1 MFDDPLGGGAGLLNT
16 SMKSE
21 GGQSGR
27 EDGDVDTTVG
37 GGEKSVSGNDGEGQ
51 LALDVD
57 SIKIMAETVAMGG
70 ISEEAAREIAEEVT
84 YRLRQLTQDSAK
96 FMHHGKRAK
105 LLCDDVDQALR
116 MTGQEPLYGFQA
128 GEHVP
133 FRFASGG
140 GRELHFLEDK
150 ELDLTELV
158 SAQLPKIPVS
168 ASIRAHW
175 LAIDGVQPAI
185 PENPPPQ
192 SKDQLVADSVDPAAK
207 LKSGDA
213 RDNKLGTVL
222 GTLHKMKTVE
232 TVNVKQLASHE
243 LSVEQQLYYK
253 EITEA
258 CVGSDE
264 ARRAEALQ
272 SLACDPGLH
281 QMLPRL
287 CTFIAE
293 GVRVNVVQHNLAI
306 LIYLMRMVKS
316 LLENQTLYL
325 EKYLHELIP
334 AVGTCIVSR
343 QLCTRPDHDN
353 HWALRDF
360 ASRMMAAICKNFH
373 SSTNNVQTRV
383 TKMFSDAL
391 CSDRAPLVSYY
402 GAIAG
407 LQELGPEVIKV
418 FVLPHIGAL
427 AAKIDMALDTSN
439 STSRVEEIAA
449 QNIRTL
455 LVKSVSPVLKSVRS
469 PPDHIEEYKASYGS
483 LGPYLQVG
491 VVRSR
496 QQSGS
501 KTTQSSSTAP
511 PTTTPRV
518 STPGL
523 TAPSPKMG
531 TSTPTA
537 SNQQKVFVVSNQ
549 QMRGTPTMPNAA
561 MSPLTMPSMPAM
573 VTTLPNSPHQTVT
586 LPNTP
591 HRPGQPLPGQGA
603 PANLGVRSVFGQPG
617 PGNSY
622 Q

>member
-1 MFDDPLGGGAGLLNT
+1 MMFEDSVGGSSSMLNT

-21 GGQSGR
+21 GGASAHNTSRGEEAA
-27 EDGDVDTTVG
+27 EDG
-37 GGEKSVSGNDGEGQ
+37 GEGAEVKEEEGEPG
-51 LALDVD
+51 LAFDAD
-57 SIKIMAETVAMGG
+57 SIKVMAETIGMALLP
-70 ISEEAAREIAEEVT
+70 EDAARELAEEAT
-84 YRLRQLTQDSAK
+84 YRVRQLVQDSQK
-96 FMHHGKRAK
+96 FMYHGKRAR
-105 LLCDDVDQALR
+105 LVADDVDHALR

-128 GEHVP
+128 TEHIP

-140 GRELHFLEDK
+140 GRDLHFTEDR
-150 ELDLTELV
+150 ELDLAELV
-158 SAQLPKIPVS
+158 AAAVPKIPVS
-168 ASIRAHW
+168 PAIRAHW
-175 LAIDGVQPAI
+175 LAIDGVQPSI

-207 LKSGDA
+207 LKGENA
-213 RDNKLGTVL
+213 RDNKLGMVL
-222 GTLHKMKTVE
+222 GQLAKMKTVE

-391 CSDRAPLVSYY
+391 CSERAPLVSYY

-418 FVLPHIGAL
+418 FVLPHIAAL
-427 AAKIDMALDTSN
+427 AAKIDAALDSGN
-439 STSRVEEIAA
+439 LGVSSVEEIAA
-449 QNIRTL
+449 KNIRTL
-455 LVKSVSPVLKSVRS
+455 LVKSVSPVLKSMRE
-469 PPDHIEEYKASYGS
+469 PPDNIEEYKSLYGS
-483 LGPYLQVG
+483 LGPYLQMG

-501 KTTQSSSTAP
+501 KAGSTPSGAP
-511 PTTTPRV
+511 PT
-518 STPGL
+518 
-523 TAPSPKMG
+523 PSPAPQGRAPMVG
-531 TSTPTA
+531 G
-537 SNQQKVFVVSNQ
+537 QQVFVVSNQ
-549 QMRGTPTMPNAA
+549 PLGRAA
-561 MSPLTMPSMPAM
+561 I
-573 VTTLPNSPHQTVT
+573 
-586 LPNTP
+586 
-591 HRPGQPLPGQGA
+591 PGQVPGLPGMALPGVPGVPGVQA
-603 PANLGVRSVFGQPG
+603 PGMMNLAPRAQHPQQATLGVRSVFGGQQ
-617 PGNSY
+617 NNF

>member
-1 MFDDPLGGGAGLLNT
+1 MMFDDPLAGGSGLLNT

-27 EDGDVDTTVG
+27 EEVEVETAA
-37 GGEKSVSGNDGEGQ
+37 GGENAGSGNDGEGQ

-70 ISEEAAREIAEEVT
+70 ISEDASREIAEEVT

-150 ELDLTELV
+150 ELDLSELV
-158 SAQLPKIPVS
+158 SAQLPKIPVA

-427 AAKIDMALDTSN
+427 AAKIDMALDSSN

-469 PPDHIEEYKASYGS
+469 PPDNIEEYKASYGS

-501 KTTQSSSTAP
+501 KTSQSNSSVP

-523 TAPSPKMG
+523 TAPSPKVG
-531 TSTPTA
+531 TNTPTP

-549 QMRGTPTMPNAA
+549 QIRGTPTMPNAA

-573 VTTLPNSPHQTVT
+573 VTTLPPNSPHNTVT

-591 HRPGQPLPGQGA
+591 HRGVQGV

-617 PGNSY
+617 QGNNY

>member
-1 MFDDPLGGGAGLLNT
+1 MMFDDPLAGGSGLLNT

-27 EDGDVDTTVG
+27 EEVEVETAA
-37 GGEKSVSGNDGEGQ
+37 GGENAGSGNDGEGQ

-70 ISEEAAREIAEEVT
+70 ISEDAAREIAEEVT

-150 ELDLTELV
+150 ELDLSELV
-158 SAQLPKIPVS
+158 SAQLPKIPVA

-427 AAKIDMALDTSN
+427 AAKIDMALDSSN

-469 PPDHIEEYKASYGS
+469 PPDNIEEYKASYGS

-501 KTTQSSSTAP
+501 KTSQSNSSVP

-523 TAPSPKMG
+523 TAPSPKVG
-531 TSTPTA
+531 TNTPTP

-549 QMRGTPTMPNAA
+549 QIRGTPTMPNAA

-573 VTTLPNSPHQTVT
+573 VTTLPPNSPHNTVT

-591 HRPGQPLPGQGA
+591 HRGVQGV

-617 PGNSY
+617 QGNNY

>member
-1 MFDDPLGGGAGLLNT
+1 
-16 SMKSE
+16 
-21 GGQSGR
+21 
-27 EDGDVDTTVG
+27 
-37 GGEKSVSGNDGEGQ
+37 
-51 LALDVD
+51 
-57 SIKIMAETVAMGG
+57 
-70 ISEEAAREIAEEVT
+70 
-84 YRLRQLTQDSAK
+84 
-96 FMHHGKRAK
+96 
-105 LLCDDVDQALR
+105 
-116 MTGQEPLYGFQA
+116 
-128 GEHVP
+128 
-133 FRFASGG
+133 
-140 GRELHFLEDK
+140 
-150 ELDLTELV
+150 
-158 SAQLPKIPVS
+158 
-168 ASIRAHW
+168 
-175 LAIDGVQPAI
+175 
-185 PENPPPQ
+185 
-192 SKDQLVADSVDPAAK
+192 
-207 LKSGDA
+207 
-213 RDNKLGTVL
+213 
-222 GTLHKMKTVE
+222 VE

-427 AAKIDMALDTSN
+427 AAKIDMALDSSN

-523 TAPSPKMG
+523 TAPSTKMG

-537 SNQQKVFVVSNQ
+537 TNQQKVFVVSNQ

-561 MSPLTMPSMPAM
+561 MSPLQMPSMPAM
-573 VTTLPNSPHQTVT
+573 VATLPNSPHNTVT

-591 HRPGQPLPGQGA
+591 HRPGQPGPGQGA

-617 PGNSY
+617 PGNNY

>member
-1 MFDDPLGGGAGLLNT
+1 
-16 SMKSE
+16 
-21 GGQSGR
+21 
-27 EDGDVDTTVG
+27 
-37 GGEKSVSGNDGEGQ
+37 
-51 LALDVD
+51 
-57 SIKIMAETVAMGG
+57 
-70 ISEEAAREIAEEVT
+70 
-84 YRLRQLTQDSAK
+84 
-96 FMHHGKRAK
+96 
-105 LLCDDVDQALR
+105 
-116 MTGQEPLYGFQA
+116 
-128 GEHVP
+128 
-133 FRFASGG
+133 
-140 GRELHFLEDK
+140 
-150 ELDLTELV
+150 
-158 SAQLPKIPVS
+158 
-168 ASIRAHW
+168 
-175 LAIDGVQPAI
+175 
-185 PENPPPQ
+185 
-192 SKDQLVADSVDPAAK
+192 
-207 LKSGDA
+207 
-213 RDNKLGTVL
+213 
-222 GTLHKMKTVE
+222 
-232 TVNVKQLASHE
+232 
-243 LSVEQQLYYK
+243 
-253 EITEA
+253 
-258 CVGSDE
+258 VGSDE

-427 AAKIDMALDTSN
+427 AAKIDMALDSSN

-469 PPDHIEEYKASYGS
+469 PPDNIEEYKASYGS

-501 KTTQSSSTAP
+501 KTSQSNSTVP

-523 TAPSPKMG
+523 TAPSPKVG
-531 TSTPTA
+531 TNTPTP

-549 QMRGTPTMPNAA
+549 QIRGTPTMPNAA

-573 VTTLPNSPHQTVT
+573 VTTLPPNSPHNTVT

-591 HRPGQPLPGQGA
+591 HRGVQGV

-617 PGNSY
+617 QGNNY

>member
-1 MFDDPLGGGAGLLNT
+1 MMFDDPLAGGSGLLNT

-27 EDGDVDTTVG
+27 EEVEVETAA
-37 GGEKSVSGNDGEGQ
+37 GGENAGSGNDGEGQ

-70 ISEEAAREIAEEVT
+70 ISEDAAREIAEEVT

-150 ELDLTELV
+150 ELDLSELV
-158 SAQLPKIPVS
+158 SAQLPKIPVA

-427 AAKIDMALDTSN
+427 AAKIDMALDSSN

-469 PPDHIEEYKASYGS
+469 PPDNIEEYKASYGS

-501 KTTQSSSTAP
+501 KTSQSNSSVP

-523 TAPSPKMG
+523 TAPSPKVG
-531 TSTPTA
+531 TNTPTP

-549 QMRGTPTMPNAA
+549 QIRGTPTMPNAT

-573 VTTLPNSPHQTVT
+573 VTTLPPNSPHNTVT

-591 HRPGQPLPGQGA
+591 HRGVQGV

-617 PGNSY
+617 QGNNY

>member
-1 MFDDPLGGGAGLLNT
+1 MFDDSMVAGGGNASMLNT

-21 GGQSGR
+21 GGLSMLNTSR
-27 EDGDVDTTVG
+27 
-37 GGEKSVSGNDGEGQ
+37 GEEEAAEGAENIKEEAGEPG
-51 LALDVD
+51 LAFDAD
-57 SIKIMAETVAMGG
+57 SIKVMAETIGMGLLP
-70 ISEEAAREIAEEVT
+70 EEAARELAEEAT
-84 YRLRQLTQDSAK
+84 YRVRQLVQDSQK
-96 FMHHGKRAK
+96 FMYHGKRHRLVAE
-105 LLCDDVDQALR
+105 DVDQALR
-116 MTGQEPLYGFQA
+116 VTGQEPLYGFRA
-128 GEHVP
+128 SEHIP

-140 GRELHFLEDK
+140 GRDLHFSEDK
-150 ELDLTELV
+150 ELDLNELV
-158 SAQLPKIPVS
+158 SVSLPKIPVTP
-168 ASIRAHW
+168 AIRAHW
-175 LAIDGVQPAI
+175 LAIDGVQPSI

-207 LKSGDA
+207 LKGENA
-213 RDNKLGTVL
+213 RDNKLGMVL
-222 GTLHKMKTVE
+222 GQLAKMKTVE

-264 ARRAEALQ
+264 PRRAEALQ

-373 SSTNNVQTRV
+373 SSTNNIQTRV
-383 TKMFSDAL
+383 TRMFSDAL
-391 CSDRAPLVSYY
+391 RSERSPLVSYY

-418 FVLPHIGAL
+418 FILPYLSVLAQ
-427 AAKIDMALDTSN
+427 KIDLAMEGGNMATS
-439 STSRVEEIAA
+439 SVEKIAA
-449 QNIRTL
+449 QHIRQL
-455 LVKSVSPVLKSVRS
+455 LVKSVSPVLKTLRY
-469 PPDHIEEYKASYGS
+469 PPDNVEEYKSEFGS
-483 LGPYLQVG
+483 LGSYLQAG

-496 QQSGS
+496 QQSGGGN
-501 KTTQSSSTAP
+501 KTAPSTATAP
-511 PTTTPRV
+511 PTATPPARV
-518 STPGL
+518 STPG
-523 TAPSPKMG
+523 PR
-531 TSTPTA
+531 TP
-537 SNQQKVFVVSNQ
+537 Q
-549 QMRGTPTMPNAA
+549 
-561 MSPLTMPSMPAM
+561 
-573 VTTLPNSPHQTVT
+573 
-586 LPNTP
+586 
-591 HRPGQPLPGQGA
+591 
-603 PANLGVRSVFGQPG
+603 
-617 PGNSY
+617 
-622 Q
+622 

>member
-1 MFDDPLGGGAGLLNT
+1 MMFDDPLAGGSGLLNT

-27 EDGDVDTTVG
+27 EEVEVETVA
-37 GGEKSVSGNDGEGQ
+37 GGEKAGSGNDGEGQ

-70 ISEEAAREIAEEVT
+70 ISEDAAREIAEEVT

-150 ELDLTELV
+150 ELDLSELV
-158 SAQLPKIPVS
+158 SAQLPKIPVA

-427 AAKIDMALDTSN
+427 AAKIDMALDSSN

-469 PPDHIEEYKASYGS
+469 PPDNIEEYKASYGS

-501 KTTQSSSTAP
+501 KTSQSNSSVP

-523 TAPSPKMG
+523 TAPSPKVG
-531 TSTPTA
+531 TNTPTP

-549 QMRGTPTMPNAA
+549 QIRGTPTMPNAA

-573 VTTLPNSPHQTVT
+573 VTTLPPNSPHNTVT

-591 HRPGQPLPGQGA
+591 HRGVQGV

-617 PGNSY
+617 QGNNY

>member
-1 MFDDPLGGGAGLLNT
+1 MMFDDPLAGGAGLLNT

-21 GGQSGR
+21 GGNSVR
-27 EDGDVDTTVG
+27 EDGEGEATAG
-37 GGEKSVSGNDGEGQ
+37 QGEKGGSASGGDGEGQ

-57 SIKIMAETVAMGG
+57 SIKIMAETVAMGN
-70 ISEEAAREIAEEVT
+70 ISEEAAKEIAEEVT
-84 YRLRQLTQDSAK
+84 YRLRQLTQDSSK

-116 MTGQEPLYGFQA
+116 MTGQEPLYGFHA

-150 ELDLTELV
+150 ELDLNELV
-158 SAQLPKIPVS
+158 SAQLPKIPV
-168 ASIRAHW
+168 APSIRAHW

-207 LKSGDA
+207 LKSGEA
-213 RDNKLGTVL
+213 RDNKLGCVL
-222 GTLHKMKTVE
+222 GSLHKMKTVE

-264 ARRAEALQ
+264 PRRAEALQ

-373 SSTNNVQTRV
+373 SSTNNIQTRV

-427 AAKIDMALDTSN
+427 AAKIDVALDSN
-439 STSRVEEIAA
+439 NMGTSRVEEIAA

-455 LVKSVSPVLKSVRS
+455 LVKSVSPVLKCVRS
-469 PPDHIEEYKASYGS
+469 PPDNIEEYKASYGS

-496 QQSGS
+496 QQSGNKAS
-501 KTTQSSSTAP
+501 QNACTAP
-511 PTTTPRV
+511 SNATPRV

-523 TAPSPKMG
+523 
-531 TSTPTA
+531 STPSTKIGSTVSSA
-537 SNQQKVFVVSNQ
+537 VNQQQQKVYVVPNQ
-549 QMRGTPTMPNAA
+549 QLRGASS
-561 MSPLTMPSMPAM
+561 MSPMTMPSMPTM
-573 VTTLPNSPHQTVT
+573 VTTLPNSPASLSNTVI
-586 LPNTP
+586 
-591 HRPGQPLPGQGA
+591 RPGQPGFQQNV

-617 PGNSY
+617 PSNNF